1 MLTVMKAGAMLHE
14 HQAPASV
21 MLLPLFGEIVLSAA
35 EGQTALPLTPGT
47 GAVFAA
53 HLTHRAEARQD
64 SAFVLVMAGQ
74 A

>member
-1 MLTVMKAGAMLHE
+1 MPQS
-14 HQAPASV
+14 QAVTILLVSDAASV
-21 MLLPLFGEIVLSAA
+21 TLLSLFGEIVLSAA
-35 EGQTALPLTPGT
+35 EGQTALPLTLGT

-64 SAFVLVMAGQ
+64 NAFVLVMGGQ